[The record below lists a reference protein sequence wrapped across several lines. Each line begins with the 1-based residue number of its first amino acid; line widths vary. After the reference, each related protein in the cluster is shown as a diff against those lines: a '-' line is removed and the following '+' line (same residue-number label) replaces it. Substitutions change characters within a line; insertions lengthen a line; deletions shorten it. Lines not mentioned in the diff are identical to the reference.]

1 MGLTSHKYKYVSIYV
16 LALLFLGIAVIESL
30 ILATNVIYK
39 RVYVNKPKKIS
50 RSYVFNY
57 TRST

>member
-50 RSYVFNY
+50 RSYVFN
-57 TRST
+57 